1 MLLHKYTTDCGRRLG
16 DIHTHTIIFVALC
29 PFLGSEAGRSL
40 RTLNLVDGS
49 TRSSWERLTPATRT
63 PRSCFGSCN
72 KKPKL
77 EYCQIRP
84 SAIIMGPLS
93 RYRAGPGI
101 IDNSYRFRDR
111 DQINWGEK
119 GHFSGG
125 ALGKRPDLING
136 ATHGIICKRRCH
148 NGYHSCS
155 FKSFIGFTRSQID
168 DFSPGA
174 KTPAISVMRDIK
186 AGMGT
191 RRDQRKYEGSDVM
204 CLFYELIKL
213 DGRFLRWSKINN
225 RGSRDH

>member
-1 MLLHKYTTDCGRRLG
+1 MVCARAIHWSESGIICQCQEGGDSEYGHSSFSMVERGQLHSPSGWVDEVQLGAAHTGDTNPPFML
-16 DIHTHTIIFVALC
+16 
-29 PFLGSEAGRSL
+29 
-40 RTLNLVDGS
+40 
-49 TRSSWERLTPATRT
+49 WELQQKT
-63 PRSCFGSCN
+63 
-72 KKPKL
+72 
-77 EYCQIRP
+77 QIRILSDKAVRHNYGP
-84 SAIIMGPLS
+84 AISLS
-93 RYRAGPGI
+93 SRTWDHRQFL
-101 IDNSYRFRDR
+101 YRFRDR

-125 ALGKRPDLING
+125 ALGKRPDLINE